1 MKEQQDLFEPTALE
15 NKQDKPSASADKAE
29 TSQNVASSASKFGRV
44 SLTMWP
50 VLGATGLLMLVV
62 IALTALSIGQ
72 NESTT
77 IKLLTGEGAALVQA
91 VENTMR
97 IAIRERRPLQLQR
110 FLQEMVGGD
119 VRFIAI
125 VLPDGTILTHSTP
138 ERLGEILEI
147 DNQEASKALL
157 QNISETDEDEQVHW
171 FMANVEGARSF
182 VVYRPFMM
190 PLKRKDRDANASNA
204 QRPKNNRIFLGNERE
219 RNMPRVPPPE
229 FSRKPQGNTE
239 EALRFRNKTVQS
251 KRVRTQ
257 PLIFLG
263 LDIEP
268 LERSQVLS
276 RMQLWALAGG
286 GVLVGMALLLSL
298 YYAQRAQESRQKQ
311 HVAEG
316 QVRQLEAEVAHKEK
330 MAAIGNL
337 AAGVAHEI
345 RNPLSSIKGYATY
358 FGQRF
363 AEGSEDRQAAHVM
376 VREVDRLNRVIT
388 DLIGLSRPT
397 DIQAVPTDMALVVE
411 HTMRLVQQ
419 DAAKN
424 GVQLHVRQS
433 RRPLPKVLVDVD
445 RFGQALLNICLNAI
459 EAMPK
464 GGHLY
469 LIMYARNKY
478 ELTLEIKD
486 TGQGIAKEHLAHIF
500 DPYFTTK
507 GHGTGLG
514 LATVHKIL
522 EAHGANISVTSV
534 TAAQASQKKHILSKA
549 EKSLSQKQT
558 GTIFKILIP
567 LAPTGDRT

>member
-1 MKEQQDLFEPTALE
+1 MKDQHDLHGAASLQHEQSQPM
-15 NKQDKPSASADKAE
+15 PSTSKSKAFQ
-29 TSQNVASSASKFGRV
+29 SDVSSNTQPGRAF
-44 SLTMWP
+44 LTMWP

-62 IALTALSIGQ
+62 IALTAVSIGQ

-110 FLQEMVGGD
+110 SLQEMVGGD

-125 VLPDGTILTHSTP
+125 VLPDGTILTHNLP
-138 ERLGEILEI
+138 GRLGQILEI
-147 DNQEASKALL
+147 DGQEANKELL
-157 QNISETDEDEQVHW
+157 QNISEIDEEEQVRW
-171 FMANVEGARSF
+171 FMAKTEGTRSF

-190 PLKRKDRDANASNA
+190 PLIRK
-204 QRPKNNRIFLGNERE
+204 ERE
-219 RNMPRVPPPE
+219 KNMPRPPRPD
-229 FSRKPQGNTE
+229 FRRPPRDNT
-239 EALRFRNKTVQS
+239 AQNARNIA
-251 KRVRTQ
+251 Q

-263 LDIEP
+263 LDIGP
-268 LERSQVLS
+268 LERSQAQS
-276 RMQLWALAGG
+276 RMQLWALGGG

-298 YYAQRAQESRQKQ
+298 YYAQRAQESRQRQ
-311 HVAEG
+311 HAAEG
-316 QVRQLEAEVAHKEK
+316 QVRQLEAEVARKEK

-397 DIQAVPTDMALVVE
+397 DIQAVPTDMAVVVE
-411 HTMRLVQQ
+411 HIMRLVQQ
-419 DAAKN
+419 DANKN
-424 GVQLHVRQS
+424 GVQLHVRRS

-459 EAMPK
+459 EAMPE

-469 LIMYARNKY
+469 LIMYARAKHG
-478 ELTLEIKD
+478 LTLEIKD

-522 EAHGANISVTSV
+522 EAHGASISVQSV
-534 TAAQASQKKHILSKA
+534 NAANMPTTKPLLSKSKKPSSKKH
-549 EKSLSQKQT
+549 T
-558 GTIFKILIP
+558 GTTFKILIP
-567 LAPTGDRT
+567 LAPLTSQEST